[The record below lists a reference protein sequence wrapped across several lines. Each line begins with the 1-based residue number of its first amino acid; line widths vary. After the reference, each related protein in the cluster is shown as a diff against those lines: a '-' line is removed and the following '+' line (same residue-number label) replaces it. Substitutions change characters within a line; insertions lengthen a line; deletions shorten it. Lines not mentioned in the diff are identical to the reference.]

1 MRPALKAGLL
11 PVWRDRDTLQIGV
24 DPRRAVAL
32 ARIGPAAAVISL
44 LDGSRD
50 RSAVIATAGEYG
62 VPAEAAGRV
71 LELLGVAGVLDDYPA
86 ALHRSVSAELRAR
99 LAPELATASLA
110 YQDGDGGARTLA
122 RRRDAFVRVHGAGR
136 IGTSLAALI
145 AASGAGR
152 VVCVDPAP
160 VSSADLAPGGLNR
173 ADLGVPRAEAAARV
187 IRKVA
192 PETRTRD
199 PGLVPDLAVLTAGFS
214 PELPLALVREG
225 VPYLAVRAAEAIG
238 VVGPLVLPR
247 RSACLHCVEL
257 RKAEGD
263 VAWPKIL
270 AQSVCAEPATVA
282 CDVALAATT
291 AALGAAQ
298 ALAFV
303 DGAVRPASID
313 GTLEVVLPGWQWR
326 RRTWLP
332 HPACPCEAATR
343 MRENR

>member
-50 RSAVIATAGEYG
+50 RSTVIATAREYG
-62 VPAEAAGRV
+62 VPAEAAARV
-71 LELLGVAGVLDDYPA
+71 LDLLAVAGVLDDFPA
-86 ALHRSVSAELRAR
+86 ALHRALPTELRAR
-99 LAPELATASLA
+99 LAPELAAASLA
-110 YQDGDGGARTLA
+110 YRDSDGGARTLA

-136 IGTSLAALI
+136 IGTGLATVL
-145 AASGAGR
+145 AASGVGR
-152 VVCVDPAP
+152 VACVDPAP
-160 VSSADLAPGGLNR
+160 ASVEDLAPGGLVQ
-173 ADLGVPRAEAAARV
+173 ADVGSPRAEAAARAV
-187 IRKVA
+187 RRVA
-192 PETRTRD
+192 PQTWTRD
-199 PGLVPDLAVLTAGFS
+199 PGLTPDLVVLTAGFS

-225 VPYLAVRAAEAIG
+225 IPYLAVRAAEAIG
-238 VVGPLVLPR
+238 VVGPLAMPG

-257 RKAEGD
+257 CKAEAD
-263 VAWPKIL
+263 TAWPKVL
-270 AQSVCAEPATVA
+270 TQSLCAAPVTVA
-282 CDVALAATT
+282 CDVALAAMA

-298 ALAFV
+298 ALAFIDKV
-303 DGAVRPASID
+303 VASAAVD

-332 HPACPCEAATR
+332 HPSCPCGAAARTR
-343 MRENR
+343 